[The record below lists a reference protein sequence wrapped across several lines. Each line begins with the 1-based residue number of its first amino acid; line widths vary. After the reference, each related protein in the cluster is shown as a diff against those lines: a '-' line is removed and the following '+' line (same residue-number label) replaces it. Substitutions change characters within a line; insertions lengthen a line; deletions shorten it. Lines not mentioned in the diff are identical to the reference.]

1 MFMVSRKAQH
11 HEPQNEEYISMIWQL
26 LTAPLDG
33 LVWIAEQIEERAT
46 EELEQQENLQKRLTT
61 LQLKFDLGDIS
72 EEDFVVQEQE
82 ILEAME
88 VELNEQE
95 A

>member
-1 MFMVSRKAQH
+1 ML
-11 HEPQNEEYISMIWQL
+11 WQL
-26 LTAPLDG
+26 LTSPLDG
-33 LVWIAEQIEERAT
+33 LLWIAEQIEERAT
-46 EELEQQENLQKRLTT
+46 TELEQKENLQKRLTT

-72 EEDFVVQEQE
+72 EEDFVIQEQE

-95 A
+95 

>member
-1 MFMVSRKAQH
+1 
-11 HEPQNEEYISMIWQL
+11 MIWQL

-88 VELNEQE
+88 VELNEQNP
-95 A
+95 

>member
-1 MFMVSRKAQH
+1 
-11 HEPQNEEYISMIWQL
+11 MIWQL

-46 EELEQQENLQKRLTT
+46 EELEQKENLQKRLTT
-61 LQLKFDLGDIS
+61 LQLRFDLGDIS
-72 EEDFVVQEQE
+72 EEEFVAQEQE

-95 A
+95 QKS

>member
-1 MFMVSRKAQH
+1 
-11 HEPQNEEYISMIWQL
+11 MIWQL

-46 EELEQQENLQKRLTT
+46 EELEQKENLQKRLTT
-61 LQLKFDLGDIS
+61 LQLKFDFGDIS

-88 VELNEQE
+88 VELE
-95 A
+95 ANGS

>member
-1 MFMVSRKAQH
+1 
-11 HEPQNEEYISMIWQL
+11 MIWQL

-88 VELNEQE
+88 VELNEQG
-95 A
+95 

>member
-1 MFMVSRKAQH
+1 
-11 HEPQNEEYISMIWQL
+11 MIWQL

-46 EELEQQENLQKRLTT
+46 EELEQQENLQKRLTN

-88 VELNEQE
+88 VELE
-95 A
+95 ANGS

>member
-1 MFMVSRKAQH
+1 
-11 HEPQNEEYISMIWQL
+11 MIWQL

-61 LQLKFDLGDIS
+61 LQLKFVLGDIS

-88 VELNEQE
+88 VELNEQG
-95 A
+95 

>member
-1 MFMVSRKAQH
+1 
-11 HEPQNEEYISMIWQL
+11 MIWQL
-26 LTAPLDG
+26 LTAPLEG

-46 EELEQQENLQKRLTT
+46 DELDKKENLQKRLTS
-61 LQLKFDLGDIS
+61 LQLRFDLGDIS

-88 VELNEQE
+88 LELNANEQNE
-95 A
+95 